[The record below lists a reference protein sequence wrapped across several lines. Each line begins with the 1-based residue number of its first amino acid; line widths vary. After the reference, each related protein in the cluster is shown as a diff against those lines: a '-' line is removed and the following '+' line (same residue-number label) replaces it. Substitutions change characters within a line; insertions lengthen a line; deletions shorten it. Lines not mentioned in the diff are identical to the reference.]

1 MLTIDIIVTKLFVIL
16 YDCMS
21 HSMAKPVVYVFVC
34 IVVPVV
40 SCGAIVLSLGVLVV
54 GDGVLVVGDG
64 VLVVGDGVGVPCDS
78 S

>member
-1 MLTIDIIVTKLFVIL
+1 
-16 YDCMS
+16 
-21 HSMAKPVVYVFVC
+21 MAKPVVYVFVC

-40 SCGAIVLSLGVLVV
+40 SCGTIVHSL
-54 GDGVLVVGDG
+54 GVLVVGDG